1 MKKGFVILGLL
12 LMLVSTVFILGCGAK
27 AEKFGDAPA
36 ESDAKTSVGTILV
49 NPQNYI
55 GKDVV
60 VGGLI
65 ASECPS
71 GGWINVKDDSGS
83 ALYVEM
89 HSASFAPIPQ
99 RVGKKVIVK
108 GMIYQTE
115 DTPKETRILG
125 KGLVI
130 R

>member
-1 MKKGFVILGLL
+1 MKKVFVISGLL
-12 LMLVSTVFILGCGAK
+12 LMLVSTIFLLGCAAK

-55 GKDVV
+55 NKDVV
-60 VGGLI
+60 IGGLI

-83 ALYVEM
+83 TLYVEM

-99 RVGKKVIVK
+99 RVGKKVVVK
-108 GMIYQTE
+108 GTIYQTE
-115 DTPKETRILG
+115 DSLKEIKILG

-130 R
+130 K